1 MGASGSW
8 GGAADRVARGPR
20 RSLRGYG
27 TWCARSTDRYLRPAV
42 WQRLRPEPYRGN
54 ARHAA
59 RPGPVVARPMS
70 GRAGTGPGSRWRSRL
85 ARRTKVAIQRCPRH
99 VERATGGRLAY
110 GLAELVGGI
119 HEFSSPVL

>member
-1 MGASGSW
+1 MSQLQTWLGAVASIGASGSW
-8 GGAADRVARGPR
+8 GGAADRVARRPR

-70 GRAGTGPGSRWRSRL
+70 GRAGDWAGEPVAQS
-85 ARRTKVAIQRCPRH
+85 ARPAD
-99 VERATGGRLAY
+99 EGGDTAMPSAR
-110 GLAELVGGI
+110 
-119 HEFSSPVL
+119 